1 MKFIKL
7 EVLSKVVGP
16 SNLDEDDQAYK
27 NVLEELN
34 ISSDS
39 VEEDTTEFRPVWL
52 NVKVLNDELLSICT
66 RYDYPDN
73 SVIEYFD
80 SRTMIVNMSPDKLA
94 ELLNDTN

>member
-7 EVLSKVVGP
+7 EVLSKVVDP
-16 SNLDEDDQAYK
+16 TNDDENGQAYK

-39 VEEDTTEFRPVWL
+39 EEDSTEFRPVWL
-52 NVKVLNDELLSICT
+52 NVKVLNDELLSICS

-80 SRTMIVNMSPDKLA
+80 SRTMVVNMSPDKLA

>member
-7 EVLSKVVGP
+7 EVLSRIVDPVN
-16 SNLDEDDQAYK
+16 SDNEDQAYK

-34 ISSDS
+34 ITSDE
-39 VEEDTTEFRPVWL
+39 EEDGEFRPIWL
-52 NVKVLNDELLSICT
+52 NVKTLNDELLSICA
-66 RYDYPDN
+66 RCSNSEN
-73 SVIEYFD
+73 SVVEYFD